1 MVAASELPITT
12 NASAMN
18 MAQTIFGEGVT
29 VVSASYSGDNRSS
42 GIYSDGD
49 TVSPGVTPAD
59 TGVLLSTGDL
69 RDFTNP
75 AGGNWWSGPN
85 QANQSGNTS
94 SDMRNGIDNH
104 ADFNALAGTRTYDAS
119 FLDVDFIPTGDVM
132 TIQFV
137 FASEEYPEYA
147 GSIYN
152 DIVGV
157 WVNGEVVELAVGNGQ
172 TAVGNVN
179 QTSNENLYVDNT
191 GSQYNTE
198 MDGFTVTMTLKMP
211 VIAGEVNSIRIGIA
225 DATDAQYDSTLLIA
239 GGSAQTALI
248 ANDDVVNVAPGG
260 SNTVD
265 VLANDQGPGNATLTI
280 THINGIAVN
289 AGDSVTLTTGQ
300 VVTLNADGTFTVDAD
315 ADEESVNFSYTVAAG
330 NGGGLTDSAFVT
342 INSVP
347 CFVVGTLIA
356 TPAGEV
362 AVETLQPGDLV
373 LTHDNGPQPLRWI
386 GRRKVSATGNHA
398 PIRIA
403 PNTFGRHR
411 ELLVSPLH
419 RVLIRD
425 ALAELLFGEREVL
438 VAAKDLVNEL
448 TVRPVEGGDVEY
460 VHILFDS
467 HEVVFSEGLATE
479 SFLPGPQ
486 TSQSFERE
494 IVAEILS
501 IFPELDPDTG
511 SGYSAAARRT
521 LRAFE
526 AQLLLRRTA
535 RVAA

>member
-1 MVAASELPITT
+1 MVAASELPIST
-12 NASAMN
+12 NASALD

-42 GIYSDGD
+42 GIYSNGD
-49 TVSPGVTPAD
+49 TVSPGVTPGD
-59 TGVLLSTGDL
+59 TGVMLSTGNL
-69 RDFTNP
+69 RDFTNNR
-75 AGGNWWSGPN
+75 GE
-85 QANQSGNTS
+85 ANQSGSTS
-94 SDMRNGIDNH
+94 SDMRNGIDNN

-119 FLDVDFIPTGDVM
+119 FLDVDFIPTGDEM
-132 TIQFV
+132 TLQFV
-137 FASEEYPEYA
+137 FASDEYPEYA

-179 QTSNENLYVDNT
+179 QTSNENLYVSNT
-191 GSQYNTE
+191 SSQFNTE

-211 VIAGEVNSIRIGIA
+211 VIEGEVNSIRIGIA
-225 DATDAQYDSTLLIA
+225 DATDTQYDSTLLIA

-248 ANDDVVNVAPGG
+248 ANDDATTVGLGG
-260 SNTVD
+260 TTTLD

-289 AGDSVTLTTGQ
+289 AGDSITLTTGQ
-300 VVTLNADGTFTVDAD
+300 VVTLNVDGTFTINAD
-315 ADEESVNFSYTVAAG
+315 GDEESVNFSYTVATG
-330 NGGGLTDSAFVT
+330 NGGGLSDSAFVT

-347 CFVVGTLIA
+347 CFVAGTLIA
-356 TPAGEV
+356 TPHGEV
-362 AVETLQPGDLV
+362 SVENLQPGDLV
-373 LTHDNGPQPLRWI
+373 MTHDHGPQPLRWI
-386 GRRKVSATGNHA
+386 GRRRVQASGSHA

-403 PNTFGRHR
+403 PDTFGAHR

-425 ALAELLFGEREVL
+425 ALAELLFGEGEVL
-438 VAAKDLVNEL
+438 VAAKDLVNDHS
-448 TVRPVEGGDVEY
+448 VRRVEGGEVEY
-460 VHILFDS
+460 VHILFDA
-467 HEVVFSEGLATE
+467 HEVVISEGLATE

-486 TSQSFERE
+486 TSRSFERE
-494 IVAEILS
+494 IVEEIIS

-511 SGYSAAARRT
+511 AGYSSAARRT
-521 LRAFE
+521 LRAYE
-526 AQLLLRRTA
+526 ARLLFGRVGE
-535 RVAA
+535 VAA

>member
-12 NASAMN
+12 NASALN

-42 GIYSDGD
+42 GIYTNGD
-49 TVSPGVTPAD
+49 AVSPGVTPAD
-59 TGVLLSTGDL
+59 TGVMLSTGHL
-69 RDFTNP
+69 SDFTNP

-85 QANQSGNTS
+85 QANQSGSTS
-94 SDMRNGIDNH
+94 TDTSGINNN
-104 ADFNALAGTRTYDAS
+104 ADFNDLAGTRTYDAS

-132 TIQFV
+132 SLQFV
-137 FASEEYPEYA
+137 FSSDEYPEYS

-157 WVNGEVVELAVGNGQ
+157 WVNDELVELSVGSGE
-172 TAVGNVN
+172 TAVGSIN
-179 QTSNENLYVDNT
+179 QASNENLYVDNT

-198 MDGFTVTMTLKMP
+198 MDGFTVTMTLKMNVVP
-211 VIAGEVNSIRIGIA
+211 GEVNSIRIGIA
-225 DATDAQYDSTLLIA
+225 DASDAQYDSTLLIA
-239 GGSAQTALI
+239 GDSAQTALI
-248 ANDDVVNVAPGG
+248 ANDDVVNVAPDG
-260 SNTVD
+260 SKTVD

-315 ADEESVNFSYTVAAG
+315 SDEESVNFSYTVGAG
-330 NGGGLTDSAFVT
+330 NGGGLSDSAFVT

-347 CFVVGTLIA
+347 CFVAGTLIA
-356 TPAGEV
+356 TPHGEV
-362 AVETLQPGDLV
+362 AVESLNPGDLV
-373 LTHDNGPQPLRWI
+373 LTHDHGPQPLRWI
-386 GRRKVSATGNHA
+386 GRRAVPATGSHA

-403 PNTFGRHR
+403 PNTFGTHR

-438 VAAKDLVNEL
+438 VAAKDLVNDL
-448 TVRPVEGGDVEY
+448 TVRPVEGGTVDY

-486 TSQSFERE
+486 ISQSFERE
-494 IVAEILS
+494 VLAEIVS

-511 SGYSAAARRT
+511 AGYSAAARRT
-521 LRAFE
+521 LRTFE
-526 AQLLLRRTA
+526 AQLLFRRNA
-535 RVAA
+535 KAAA

>member
-1 MVAASELPITT
+1 MVAASELPIST
-12 NASAMN
+12 NASALN

-42 GIYSDGD
+42 GIYTNGD
-49 TVSPGVTPAD
+49 TVSPGVTPGD
-59 TGVLLSTGDL
+59 TGVMLSTGDL

-75 AGGNWWSGPN
+75 AGSTWWGGQN
-85 QANQSGNTS
+85 QANQSGSTS
-94 SDMRNGIDNH
+94 SDMRNGIDN
-104 ADFNALAGTRTYDAS
+104 DPGFNAIAGTGTYDAS
-119 FLDVDFIPTGDVM
+119 FLDMDFIPTGDMM
-132 TIQFV
+132 TLQFV

-157 WVNGEVVELAVGNGQ
+157 WVNGQFVELAVGNGQ

-179 QTSNENLYVDNT
+179 QASNENLYVDNT

-248 ANDDVVNVAPGG
+248 ANDDAVNVAPGG
-260 SNTVD
+260 TKTVD

-300 VVTLNADGTFTVDAD
+300 VVTLNGDGTFTIAAD
-315 ADEESVNFSYTVAAG
+315 TDEESVNFAYTVAAA

-347 CFVVGTLIA
+347 CFVAGTLIA
-356 TPAGEV
+356 TPEGEV
-362 AVETLQPGDLV
+362 AVECLRPGDLV
-373 LTHDNGPQPLRWI
+373 LTHDHGPQPLRWI
-386 GRRKVSATGNHA
+386 GKRRVAATGSHA

-403 PNTFGRHR
+403 PNTFGAHR

-425 ALAELLFGEREVL
+425 ALAELLFGEGEVL
-438 VAAKDLVNEL
+438 VAAKDLVNDL
-448 TVRPVEGGDVEY
+448 TVRPMEGGEVDY

-486 TSQSFERE
+486 ITRSFERE
-494 IVAEILS
+494 ILAEIVS

-511 SGYSAAARRT
+511 AGYSAAARRT
-521 LRAFE
+521 LRAYE
-526 AQLLLRRTA
+526 ARLLFGRGA
-535 RVAA
+535 EAAA

>member
-1 MVAASELPITT
+1 MVAASELPIST
-12 NASAMN
+12 NASALD

-42 GIYSDGD
+42 GIYSNGD
-49 TVSPGVTPAD
+49 AVSPGVTPGD
-59 TGVLLSTGDL
+59 TGVMLSTGNL
-69 RDFTNP
+69 RDFTNNR
-75 AGGNWWSGPN
+75 GE
-85 QANQSGNTS
+85 ANQSGSTS
-94 SDMRNGIDNH
+94 SDMRNGIDNN
-104 ADFNALAGTRTYDAS
+104 ADFNELAGTRTYDAS
-119 FLDVDFIPTGDVM
+119 FLDVDFIPTGDEM
-132 TIQFV
+132 TLQFV

-179 QTSNENLYVDNT
+179 QTSNENLYVSNT
-191 GSQYNTE
+191 SSQFNTE

-211 VIAGEVNSIRIGIA
+211 VIEGEVNSIRIGIA
-225 DATDAQYDSTLLIA
+225 DATDTQYDSTLLIA

-248 ANDDVVNVAPGG
+248 ANDDATTVGLGG
-260 SNTVD
+260 TTTLD

-300 VVTLNADGTFTVDAD
+300 VVTLNTDGTFTINAD
-315 ADEESVNFSYTVAAG
+315 GDEESVNFSYTVAAG
-330 NGGGLTDSAFVT
+330 NGGGLSDSAFVT

-347 CFVVGTLIA
+347 CFVAGTLIA
-356 TPAGEV
+356 TPHGEV
-362 AVETLQPGDLV
+362 SVENLRPGDLV
-373 LTHDNGPQPLRWI
+373 MTHDHGPQPLRWI
-386 GRRKVSATGNHA
+386 GRRRVQASGSHA

-403 PNTFGRHR
+403 PDTFGAHR

-425 ALAELLFGEREVL
+425 ALAELLFGEGEVL
-438 VAAKDLVNEL
+438 VAAKDLVNDHS
-448 TVRPVEGGDVEY
+448 VRRVEGGEVEY
-460 VHILFDS
+460 VHILFDA
-467 HEVVFSEGLATE
+467 HEVVISEGLATE

-486 TSQSFERE
+486 TSRSFKRE
-494 IVAEILS
+494 IVEEIIS

-511 SGYSAAARRT
+511 VGYSSAARRT
-521 LRAFE
+521 LRAYE
-526 AQLLLRRTA
+526 ARLLFGRA
-535 RVAA
+535 GEVAA